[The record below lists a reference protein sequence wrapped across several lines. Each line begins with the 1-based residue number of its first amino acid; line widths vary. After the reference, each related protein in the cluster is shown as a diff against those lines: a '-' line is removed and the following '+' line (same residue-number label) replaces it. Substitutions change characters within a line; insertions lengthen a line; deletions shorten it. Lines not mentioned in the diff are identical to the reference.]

1 MFLTLLTLA
10 LLGTAHPGPRCLPA
24 PAPERQAPSS
34 QVRPDDFRPA
44 AVLRRD
50 EWPRSPRRR
59 SRDYLDPD
67 DDRDE
72 EGGAS
77 KVQLPA
83 GLLPVVQKPS
93 LSIGVIAEQPTP
105 TSRHTHTPLIYALCT
120 LLL

>member
-10 LLGTAHPGPRCLPA
+10 LVGTAHPAPQCVPA
-24 PAPERQAPSS
+24 SAAVRQAASS
-34 QVRPDDFRPA
+34 LVGPNDYRPA
-44 AVLRRD
+44 VVLRRGD
-50 EWPRSPRRR
+50 WPRSPRRR

-72 EGGAS
+72 EGGAG
-77 KVQLPA
+77 KVQPLA

-93 LSIGVIAEQPTP
+93 LSASVIAEQPKATFRRP
-105 TSRHTHTPLIYALCT
+105 HTPLIYALCT